1 MPLRAPKDV
10 AFFRPLARI
19 GLLFALA
26 GAPAAAL
33 AQADDGV
40 PRIDADTRVL
50 PVWSN
55 ASGRVEALLL
65 LDPAGAEPASSLDR
79 VLRTGMPGVGLGG
92 RLELQDGGQLRG
104 SLQLDG
110 DPGLALLCEGRHGLA
125 GSLGALGERCLLAT
139 LGGHED
145 PLLGGAGRGARL
157 GFGWQSP
164 SQTLDLSFGL
174 SWLDYTPAPATLLTG
189 AAARRAT
196 SGAEVDLGGVLQS
209 PLESRSFY
217 LDSLI
222 NLGPQARVLLG
233 GELDRSQL
241 IGIDG
246 RPLRWETA
254 SLSFGVGYG
263 EFSGQLTG
271 RLVELPQSGSQWST
285 LDIGL
290 SWRTPWR
297 GELSVG
303 ARNLLGAPD
312 TSAWPLTELP
322 AIEDSDARVPYV
334 RYQQDL

>member
-10 AFFRPLARI
+10 DPSRLLARLA
-19 GLLFALA
+19 LLGALA
-26 GAPAAAL
+26 CAPLAAL
-33 AQADDGV
+33 AQTDDAL
-40 PRIDADTRVL
+40 PRIDAETRVL

-65 LDPAGAEPASSLDR
+65 LDADASPTTSLDR
-79 VLRTGMPGVGLGG
+79 VLQPGIGLGS
-92 RLELQDGGQLRG
+92 RLQLQDGAQLRG
-104 SLQLDG
+104 SLHLDP

-139 LGGHED
+139 LGGYED
-145 PLLGGAGRGARL
+145 PLLDGAGRGARL
-157 GFGWQSP
+157 ELGWQSP
-164 SQTLDLSFGL
+164 NRTLDLSFGL
-174 SWLDYTPAPATLLTG
+174 SWLDYTPTPATLLTG
-189 AAARRAT
+189 AATRST
-196 SGAEVDLGGVLQS
+196 LGGREFDLAAAFQS
-209 PLESRSFY
+209 PLESRGFHV
-217 LDSLI
+217 DSLI
-222 NLGPQARVLLG
+222 NLSPQARILLG

-241 IGIDG
+241 IGTDG

-263 EFSGQLTG
+263 EFTGQLTG
-271 RLVELPQSGSQWST
+271 RLVELPQGGNQWST

-303 ARNLLGAPD
+303 AKNLLGAPD
-312 TSAWPLTELP
+312 TTAWPLAELP